1 MKLLDCPQWV
11 TDENSALP
19 GIAQGASAFMRF
31 SNRQNPKKYLLT
43 HGDIKEWHKKLFL
56 KTVTVPYYAGNYRS
70 IDPARPCLN
79 TDVHIG
85 GVFGAP
91 VADVEQLMKKFS
103 EELERATKSTDEYLA
118 SERSPVERIKAAA
131 YLAAFAG
138 GKIIQIHPFVNG
150 NGRMARMVMDFFLHR
165 YLNRMPFF
173 IDRPTH
179 PDYTTASRL
188 AMQHGLF
195 GPLYQYLV
203 ETIIMLDT

>member
-19 GIAQGASAFMRF
+19 GIAQGASAFLRF
-31 SNRQNPKKYLLT
+31 SNRQNPQKYLLT

-56 KTVTVPYYAGNYRS
+56 KTVPVPYYAGNYRS

-79 TDVHIG
+79 TEVHIG
-85 GVFGAP
+85 RVFGAP

-150 NGRMARMVMDFFLHR
+150 NGRIARMVMNFFLHR

-173 IDRPTH
+173 IDRPKH

-203 ETIIMLDT
+203 ETIIMLDA